1 MRTGMIAQI
10 CAASVLAFAWSAC
23 VRADAGPAAM
33 AAFTAGDYDVVVSE
47 TAENADADGL
57 ALAAKARNA
66 QAIFSEAGP
75 YRTQLIAEAR
85 RFAEAALESEP
96 EHVEAL
102 LQLSIVTWLE
112 GRELGPW
119 EAYSRGLVGLGRELI
134 EAAIEQ
140 SPDEPWAHALLGAWN
155 LEVARRG
162 GRSAMMMTGARISR
176 GERAFAHALELD
188 PQDAAISTQCAI
200 SYLSLN
206 AERYADEAAACLELA
221 LAAPVEDAFE
231 AALQE
236 QAREI
241 ATHLA
246 AGEEAAA
253 MALVMRFVEG

>member
-1 MRTGMIAQI
+1 MRALPIARI
-10 CAASVLAFAWSAC
+10 LAASMVGLALPAMAL
-23 VRADAGPAAM
+23 ADAGPAAM
-33 AAFTAGDYDVVVSE
+33 AAFTAGDYDIVIAQ
-47 TAENADADGL
+47 TGENADADGL

-75 YRTQLIAEAR
+75 YRTGLIADAR
-85 RFAEAALESEP
+85 RYSEAALAVEP
-96 EHVEAL
+96 GHVEAL

-134 EAAIEQ
+134 EEAIEQ
-140 SPDEPWAHALLGAWN
+140 APDEPWAHALLGAWN

-188 PQDAAISTQCAI
+188 PHDAAISTQCAI

-231 AALQE
+231 AALQD

-241 ATHLA
+241 ASHLE